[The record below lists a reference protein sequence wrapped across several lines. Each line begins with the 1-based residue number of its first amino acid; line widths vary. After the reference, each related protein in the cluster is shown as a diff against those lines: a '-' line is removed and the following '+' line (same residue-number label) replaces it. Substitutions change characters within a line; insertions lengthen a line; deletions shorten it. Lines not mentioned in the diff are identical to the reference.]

1 MGKVLFPAYYPCGE
15 FISSGGLTYTPLN
28 LNNLTAEMAVYWR
41 VKRWKAT
48 IVVAPGPKYG
58 GGPLGTFIQ
67 YGYWN
72 AGSEEELCC
81 HNATYFQNDP
91 PEFGG
96 DYPWASSAFGFAFL
110 GQKPYLA
117 FSYLPIDEGGWQ
129 DQTNFYNE
137 NYGQGELII
146 QNFSPAISIPS
157 YSSPMPSDGWE
168 ATVSVTIRADEYW
181 SFGGTYNTETGERL

>member
-1 MGKVLFPAYYPCGE
+1 
-15 FISSGGLTYTPLN
+15 
-28 LNNLTAEMAVYWR
+28 MAVYWR

-96 DYPWASSAFGFAFL
+96 DNYPWASSAFGFAFL

-117 FSYLPIDEGGWQ
+117 FSYLPIDEGHWQ
-129 DQTNFYNE
+129 HQTNVYHE
-137 NYGQGELII
+137 SYDQGELII
-146 QNFSPAISIPS
+146 ENFSPAIRIPA
-157 YSSPMPSDGWE
+157 YSSPTPGDGWG

-181 SFGGTYNTETGERL
+181 SYGGTYDTQTGQLLN